1 MRVQY
6 SAVHERTTHFV
17 WQCAHLKTVMELSA
31 ATQRRDIQSMACR
44 HILYCRLVR
53 GARCAAGLGMANR
66 LVLWIASDKDKYNS
80 IHDWFSFC
88 TRAGRVSLKYT
99 TNKKQA
105 CWTSWLLFDDLIR
118 SSKGYLILTAV
129 YRSRNIWLFGDS
141 SPAVFMSWTYFL
153 IINISKTFLWRF

>member
-53 GARCAAGLGMANR
+53 GARRAWEWRIVSCFELRPTKTSTIQFMTDLVSVQEQAG
-66 LVLWIASDKDKYNS
+66 
-80 IHDWFSFC
+80 
-88 TRAGRVSLKYT
+88 
-99 TNKKQA
+99 
-105 CWTSWLLFDDLIR
+105 
-118 SSKGYLILTAV
+118 
-129 YRSRNIWLFGDS
+129 
-141 SPAVFMSWTYFL
+141 
-153 IINISKTFLWRF
+153 